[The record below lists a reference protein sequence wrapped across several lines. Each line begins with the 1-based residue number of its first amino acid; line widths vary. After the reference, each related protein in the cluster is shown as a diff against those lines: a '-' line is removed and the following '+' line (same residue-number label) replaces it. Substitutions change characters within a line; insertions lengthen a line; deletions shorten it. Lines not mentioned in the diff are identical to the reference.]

1 MSAKCAQP
9 AHAHKRERE
18 SERHVHANTHTV
30 NQDGT
35 QWACRYLWPFGR
47 LYIYLYAVNNYVTPS
62 AHVCL
67 CVCGTSHASCYGNT
81 PIICSGASNNAPVAV
96 ISGLGAIDKSNDN
109 FQFPTPN
116 ASKDSQTKAQRH
128 TRPVSLSLPLPST
141 LSHSLLL
148 SPSLSSVPSLLL
160 SLRACVSVCDSC
172 CSVVWQADVRALCW
186 HIRLHYETNTH
197 TLACTHNT
205 HTLAHTNLHTDY
217 AVNLNGASFFP
228 APQLYFQMALP
239 LCALH

>member
-9 AHAHKRERE
+9 AHAHTERA
-18 SERHVHANTHTV
+18 RDTYTPTLTHSTRMGHNGPV
-30 NQDGT
+30 VI
-35 QWACRYLWPFGR
+35 FGH
-47 LYIYLYAVNNYVTPS
+47 LVAFIFTYMQLIIMSLPQLMC
-62 AHVCL
+62 VCV

-96 ISGLGAIDKSNDN
+96 ISELGAIDKSNDN
-109 FQFPTPN
+109 FQFPSPN

-148 SPSLSSVPSLLL
+148 SPSLSPAPSLLL
-160 SLRACVSVCDSC
+160 FLRACVSVCDSC